1 MFKTGAQHECTR
13 HFHSSCL
20 GLTSVLQ
27 TLEPGGLMGVMGSV
41 NGVRE
46 YHFSSLLG
54 IGWLHSTSWSSGI
67 NYLLE
72 IFKCRQFSFG
82 SPHN

>member
-1 MFKTGAQHECTR
+1 MFKTGAQDERKH
-13 HFHSSCL
+13 HFHSS
-20 GLTSVLQ
+20 GVSLTSALQ
-27 TLEPGGLMGVMGSV
+27 TVKPGGLMRVMRSV

-54 IGWLHSTSWSSGI
+54 FGWSHSTSWSSGI

-72 IFKCRQFSFG
+72 IFKYRQFSFG